1 MDGWATIGARLR
13 QLRKDRGLTQAEFAA
28 IAGITRSH
36 IAKVEKGSDRLSLD
50 ALGLL
55 ADEFK
60 TSIAWLI
67 GEAGNSPEGGGDPNR
82 RAVFLAYD
90 SGDPQAR
97 EMLTRF
103 AKSLLGASVPAEP
116 PTARPPPNP
125 PVGGS
130 VRENEAREDCR
141 TARVVP
147 LEVRKAG

>member
-1 MDGWATIGARLR
+1 MDDWVTIGARLR
-13 QLRKDRGLTQAEFAA
+13 KLRKDRELTQADFAA

-67 GEAGNSPEGGGDPNR
+67 GEAGNSPKGDNDPNR
-82 RAVFLAYD
+82 RAIFIAYD

-97 EMLTRF
+97 AMLTRF
-103 AKSLLGASVPAEP
+103 AKSLLGASATTEP
-116 PTARPPPNP
+116 SIEAPPPDP
-125 PVGGS
+125 LVGGS
-130 VRENEAREDCR
+130 VTKNDCPKVITIVRGARQ
-141 TARVVP
+141 AV
-147 LEVRKAG
+147 

>member
-1 MDGWATIGARLR
+1 MDDWVTIGARLR
-13 QLRKDRGLTQAEFAA
+13 GLRKGRGLTQADFSA

-67 GEAGNSPEGGGDPNR
+67 GEAGNAPEKDVDPDR
-82 RAVFLAYD
+82 RTVFMAFD
-90 SGDPQAR
+90 SGDQQAR
-97 EMLTRF
+97 EILTRV
-103 AKSLLGASVPAEP
+103 AKSFLEATPPVEL
-116 PTARPPPNP
+116 PTARPPPLP

-130 VRENEAREDCR
+130 VAENSAADCPK
-141 TARVVP
+141 ARVVN
-147 LEVRKAG
+147 LGKRKIG